1 MLSSVAKGRS
11 TSEATLR
18 QLMTRRKIQI
28 TVESNHLLI
37 LRQRKTITKA
47 WCEACEMQV
56 EMLMV
61 RDNTE
66 LALTKWRDLV
76 NQAEGRRVHV
86 VPHNET
92 GLTLVC
98 LNSLMA
104 EELQPGWVFSSR
116 K

>member
-1 MLSSVAKGRS
+1 
-11 TSEATLR
+11 
-18 QLMTRRKIQI
+18 MTRRKIQI

-37 LRQRKTITKA
+37 LRQRKTITKS

-56 EMLMV
+56 EMLTV
-61 RDNTE
+61 SDNTD

-76 NQAEGRRVHV
+76 NQAEGRQVHV
-86 VPHNET
+86 VRHSET

-104 EELQPGWVFSSR
+104 EGLQPS
-116 K
+116 